1 MRNSKGVKMGRKKS
15 IKEKD
20 LLAAIEDSNGFVTT
34 IAARLHC
41 SWHAADNAIKASPAA
56 IQAIKDEE
64 EKTLD
69 FVEGKAITKINEG
82 DGAMIRFYL
91 ATKGKKRGFT
101 YDEKLEADESAE
113 DNNIN
118 VICDTPDVEPVDPA
132 TAEGD
137 EWI

>member
-1 MRNSKGVKMGRKKS
+1 MGRKKS

-41 SWHAADNAIKASPAA
+41 SWHAADNAIKASAA
-56 IQAIKDEE
+56 ALQAIKDEE

-69 FVEGKAITKINEG
+69 FVEGKAIKKINEG

-118 VICDTPDVEPVDPA
+118 VICDTPDAEPVDPA
-132 TAEGD
+132 TVEGD
-137 EWI
+137 E

>member
-1 MRNSKGVKMGRKKS
+1 MGRKKS

-41 SWHAADNAIKASPAA
+41 SWHAADNAIKASALA
-56 IQAIKDEE
+56 LQAIKNEE

-91 ATKGKKRGFT
+91 ATKGKKRGYT
-101 YDEKLEADESAE
+101 YDEKLEADESGE
-113 DNNIN
+113 DSN
-118 VICDTPDVEPVDPA
+118 VNVVCDTPDAEPVDPA
-132 TAEGD
+132 TAEGG
-137 EWI
+137 E

>member
-1 MRNSKGVKMGRKKS
+1 MGRKKS

-20 LLAAIEDSNGFVTT
+20 LLAAIENSNGFVTT

-41 SWHAADNAIKASPAA
+41 SWHAADNAIKASAA
-56 IQAIKDEE
+56 AMQAIKDEE

-137 EWI
+137 

>member
-1 MRNSKGVKMGRKKS
+1 MGRKKS

-41 SWHAADNAIKASPAA
+41 SWHAADNAIKASLAA
-56 IQAIKDEE
+56 LQAIKDEE

-69 FVEGKAITKINEG
+69 FVEGKAIKKINEG

-91 ATKGKKRGFT
+91 ATKGKKRGYT
-101 YDEKLEADESAE
+101 YDEKLETDESAE
-113 DNNIN
+113 DSNIN
-118 VICDTPDVEPVDPA
+118 IVCDTPDAEPVDPA

-137 EWI
+137 E

>member
-1 MRNSKGVKMGRKKS
+1 MGRKKS

-41 SWHAADNAIKASPAA
+41 SWHAADNAIKASAA
-56 IQAIKDEE
+56 ALQAIKDEE

-69 FVEGKAITKINEG
+69 FVEGKAIKKINEG

-91 ATKGKKRGFT
+91 ATKGKKRGYT
-101 YDEKLEADESAE
+101 YDEKLETDESAE
-113 DNNIN
+113 DSNIN

-137 EWI
+137 E

>member
-1 MRNSKGVKMGRKKS
+1 MGRKKS

-41 SWHAADNAIKASPAA
+41 SWHAADNAIKASALA
-56 IQAIKDEE
+56 LQAIKDEE

-101 YDEKLEADESAE
+101 YDDKMEADESAE

-137 EWI
+137 ENKEAVE

>member
-1 MRNSKGVKMGRKKS
+1 MGRKKS

-56 IQAIKDEE
+56 LQAIKDEE

-101 YDEKLEADESAE
+101 YDEKMEADESAE
-113 DNNIN
+113 DNNVN

-137 EWI
+137 E

>member
-1 MRNSKGVKMGRKKS
+1 MGRKKS

-41 SWHAADNAIKASPAA
+41 SWHAADNAIKASALA
-56 IQAIKDEE
+56 LQAIKDEE

-69 FVEGKAITKINEG
+69 FVEGKAIKKINEG

-101 YDEKLEADESAE
+101 YDEKMEADESAE

-118 VICDTPDVEPVDPA
+118 VICDTPDAEPVDPA

-137 EWI
+137 E

>member
-1 MRNSKGVKMGRKKS
+1 MGRKKS

-41 SWHAADNAIKASPAA
+41 SWHAADNAIKASAA
-56 IQAIKDEE
+56 ALQAIKDEE

-69 FVEGKAITKINEG
+69 FVEGKAIKKINEG

-101 YDEKLEADESAE
+101 YEEKREADETAE
-113 DNNIN
+113 DNNVN

-137 EWI
+137 E

>member
-1 MRNSKGVKMGRKKS
+1 MGRKKS

-118 VICDTPDVEPVDPA
+118 VICDGEDVEPVDPA

-137 EWI
+137 E

>member
-1 MRNSKGVKMGRKKS
+1 MGRKKS

-41 SWHAADNAIKASPAA
+41 SWHAADNAIKASALA
-56 IQAIKDEE
+56 LQAIKDEE

-69 FVEGKAITKINEG
+69 FVEGKAIERIKAD

-91 ATKGKKRGFT
+91 ATKGKKRGYT

-118 VICDTPDVEPVDPA
+118 VICDTPDAEPVDPA

-137 EWI
+137 E

>member
-1 MRNSKGVKMGRKKS
+1 MGRKKS

-41 SWHAADNAIKASPAA
+41 SWHAADNAIKASAA
-56 IQAIKDEE
+56 ALQAIKDEE

-113 DNNIN
+113 DSNIN
-118 VICDTPDVEPVDPA
+118 VVCDTPDAEPVDPA

-137 EWI
+137 E

>member
-1 MRNSKGVKMGRKKS
+1 MGRKKS

-41 SWHAADNAIKASPAA
+41 SWHAADNAIKASALA
-56 IQAIKDEE
+56 LQAIKDEE

-101 YDEKLEADESAE
+101 YEEKLEADESAE
-113 DNNIN
+113 DNNVN
-118 VICDTPDVEPVDPA
+118 VICDGEDVEPVDPA

-137 EWI
+137 E

>member
-1 MRNSKGVKMGRKKS
+1 MGRKKS

-41 SWHAADNAIKASPAA
+41 SWHAADNAIKASALA
-56 IQAIKDEE
+56 LQAIKDEE

-69 FVEGKAITKINEG
+69 FVEGKAIKKINEG

-91 ATKGKKRGFT
+91 ATKGKKRGYT
-101 YDEKLEADESAE
+101 YEDKLEADETAE
-113 DNNIN
+113 DSNIN
-118 VICDTPDVEPVDPA
+118 VVCDGEDVEPVDPA

-137 EWI
+137 E

>member
-1 MRNSKGVKMGRKKS
+1 MGRKKI

-41 SWHAADNAIKASPAA
+41 SWHAADNAIKASAA
-56 IQAIKDEE
+56 AMQAIKDEE

-69 FVEGKAITKINEG
+69 FVEGKAIKKINEG

-101 YDEKLEADESAE
+101 YEEKLEADETAE
-113 DNNIN
+113 DSNIN
-118 VICDTPDVEPVDPA
+118 IVCDTPDAEPVDPA

-137 EWI
+137 E

>member
-1 MRNSKGVKMGRKKS
+1 MGRKKS

-56 IQAIKDEE
+56 LQAIKDEE

-118 VICDTPDVEPVDPA
+118 VICDTPDAEPVDPA

-137 EWI
+137 E

>member
-1 MRNSKGVKMGRKKS
+1 MGRKKS

-41 SWHAADNAIKASPAA
+41 SWHAADNAIKVSAA
-56 IQAIKDEE
+56 ALQAIKDEE

-69 FVEGKAITKINEG
+69 FVEGKAIKKINEG

-91 ATKGKKRGFT
+91 ATKGKKRGYT
-101 YDEKLEADESAE
+101 YDEKLETDDSAE
-113 DNNIN
+113 DNEVN
-118 VICDTPDVEPVDPA
+118 VICDGEDVEPVDPA

-137 EWI
+137 E

>member
-1 MRNSKGVKMGRKKS
+1 MGRKKS

-41 SWHAADNAIKASPAA
+41 SWHAADNAIKASALA
-56 IQAIKDEE
+56 LQAIKDEE

-69 FVEGKAITKINEG
+69 FVEGKAIKKINEG

-101 YDEKLEADESAE
+101 YDEKMEADESAE
-113 DNNIN
+113 DSNIN

-137 EWI
+137 E

>member
-1 MRNSKGVKMGRKKS
+1 MGRKKS

-20 LLAAIEDSNGFVTT
+20 LLAAIEDSNRFVTT

-41 SWHAADNAIKASPAA
+41 SWHAADNAIKASALA
-56 IQAIKDEE
+56 LQAIKDEE

-69 FVEGKAITKINEG
+69 FVEGKAIKKINEG

-101 YDEKLEADESAE
+101 YEEKLEADETAE

-137 EWI
+137 K

>member
-1 MRNSKGVKMGRKKS
+1 MGRKKS

-41 SWHAADNAIKASPAA
+41 SWHAADNAIKASAA
-56 IQAIKDEE
+56 ALQAIKDEE

-69 FVEGKAITKINEG
+69 FVEGKAIKKINEG

-91 ATKGKKRGFT
+91 ATKGKKRGYT
-101 YDEKLEADESAE
+101 YDEKLEADETAE

-118 VICDTPDVEPVDPA
+118 VICDTPDAEPVDPA

-137 EWI
+137 E

>member
-1 MRNSKGVKMGRKKS
+1 MGRKKS

-41 SWHAADNAIKASPAA
+41 SWHAADNAIKASALA
-56 IQAIKDEE
+56 LQAIKDEE

-69 FVEGKAITKINEG
+69 FVEGKAIKKINEG

-113 DNNIN
+113 DNNVNI
-118 VICDTPDVEPVDPA
+118 ICDGPEVDPVSIEA
-132 TAEGD
+132 AESMEGKK
-137 EWI
+137 

>member
-1 MRNSKGVKMGRKKS
+1 MGRKKS

-41 SWHAADNAIKASPAA
+41 SWHAADNAIKASALA
-56 IQAIKDEE
+56 LQAIKDEE

-69 FVEGKAITKINEG
+69 FVEGKAIKKINEG

-101 YDEKLEADESAE
+101 YEEKLEADESAE
-113 DNNIN
+113 DSN
-118 VICDTPDVEPVDPA
+118 VNVVCDTPDAEPVDPA
-132 TAEGD
+132 TAED
-137 EWI
+137 YE

>member
-1 MRNSKGVKMGRKKS
+1 MGRKKS

-41 SWHAADNAIKASPAA
+41 SWHAADNAIKASSAA

-101 YDEKLEADESAE
+101 YDEKLETDETAE

-118 VICDTPDVEPVDPA
+118 VICDTPDAEPVDPA

-137 EWI
+137 E

>member
-1 MRNSKGVKMGRKKS
+1 MGRKKS

-41 SWHAADNAIKASPAA
+41 SWHAADNAIKASALA
-56 IQAIKDEE
+56 LQAIKDEE

-69 FVEGKAITKINEG
+69 FVEGKAIKKINEG

-101 YDEKLEADESAE
+101 YDEKMEADETSE
-113 DNNIN
+113 DSNIN
-118 VICDTPDVEPVDPA
+118 VVCDTPDAEPVDPA

-137 EWI
+137 E

>member
-1 MRNSKGVKMGRKKS
+1 M
-15 IKEKD
+15 
-20 LLAAIEDSNGFVTT
+20 
-34 IAARLHC
+34 
-41 SWHAADNAIKASPAA
+41 
-56 IQAIKDEE
+56 QAIKDEE

-69 FVEGKAITKINEG
+69 FVEGKAIKKINEG

-101 YDEKLEADESAE
+101 YDEKMGADETAE

-137 EWI
+137 E